1 MPSYTPPTP
10 NDLRRLKRQLCYSGE
25 QMAALAKVSSGQQ
38 WRKYTSASEPRNL
51 NFHILFFLSAR
62 LELEPSQLKVIYEK
76 MQQIGAELNI
86 EALNAIPQLQCNA
99 KSQVLAC
106 TGEEVEP

>member
-1 MPSYTPPTP
+1 MHHTRMRFMQRFP
-10 NDLRRLKRQLCYSGE
+10 
-25 QMAALAKVSSGQQ
+25 SGQQ

>member
-1 MPSYTPPTP
+1 MRFKRKLGYT
-10 NDLRRLKRQLCYSGE
+10 GE
-25 QMAALAKVSSGQQ
+25 QMASVAKISSGQQ
-38 WRKYTSASEPRNL
+38 WRKYTNGNTPRDL